1 MTDLDESTEAELGEK
16 PELDRDGWLSLIRG
30 MGEESGYFKELGT
43 DHWAFFNE
51 DSETLLVS
59 FDRLEDIQAGGLGQ
73 MPCCFGLASKYG
85 WSHLSLISEGDT
97 WYRNRDVY
105 AFMDQLVDDAF
116 FDGFDRVVFAGAGMG
131 AYAACAF
138 SVASPGATV
147 FAIQPR
153 ASLDPAVAGW
163 DRRDKAQRRLNFN
176 DRYGYAPDMIEGA
189 ADAIVIFDP
198 MVDEDAM
205 HAALF
210 RRDYVTELR
219 TPNLGTNI
227 ARSLMEMDILPA
239 VLRSAVKG
247 TLTPA
252 HFFSLYRARR
262 ENGNYLRRLLHAC
275 IRGKHPQREAMIC
288 NSVVS
293 RLRAPNFRRHL
304 EKLQAQ
310 GVLKKA

>member
-1 MTDLDESTEAELGEK
+1 MTELDESADLAPGEK
-16 PELDRDGWLSLIRG
+16 PSLDRGAWLSLIREI
-30 MGEESGYFKELGT
+30 GEESGYFKELGEN
-43 DHWAFFNE
+43 HWAVFN
-51 DSETLLVS
+51 DDGETLLVS
-59 FDRLEDIQAGGLGQ
+59 FDRLEDIAAGGPGQ
-73 MPCCFGLASKYG
+73 MPCCFGLASKHG
-85 WSHLSLISEGDT
+85 WSHLSLISEGET
-97 WYRNRDVY
+97 WYRDRDIY
-105 AFMDQLVDDAF
+105 RFMDQLVDDGF

-138 SVASPGATV
+138 SVASPGSTV

-163 DRRDKAQRRLNFN
+163 DYRNKAQRRLNFT

-189 ADAIVIFDP
+189 ANAIVIYDP
-198 MVDEDAM
+198 MVAEDAM

-219 TPNLGTNI
+219 TPHLGTEI
-227 ARSLMEMDILPA
+227 AQSLVEMDILPS
-239 VLRSAVKG
+239 VLQAAVKG
-247 TLTPA
+247 KLTPA

-262 ENGNYLRRLLHAC
+262 DNGNYLRRILHIC
-275 IRGKHPQREAMIC
+275 IRAKHPQREAMIC
-288 NSVVS
+288 NSVIA

-310 GVLKKA
+310 GVLKKV